1 MRYTIEDRINLLDR
15 EYLLKRKSF
24 VNIVRTARD
33 EQPFWNAATIGK
45 SAYLIPRSNWIILRD
60 TPQTWLFH
68 RNFRSFEHS
77 VNLVCI
83 FLAKSLFRNFLIAVV
98 SIRSPLVC
106 AQKYLDLFGWE
117 NEESSYSAETRAR
130 RESMVFFSSRW
141 SSATL
146 SEAL

>member
-33 EQPFWNAATIGK
+33 DQRFWNAATIGK

-83 FLAKSLFRNFLIAVV
+83 FLAKSLFRNVLIAVV
-98 SIRSPLVC
+98 SIVR

-117 NEESSYSAETRAR
+117 NEESSYSVETRAR

>member
-33 EQPFWNAATIGK
+33 DQRFWNAATIGK

-68 RNFRSFEHS
+68 RNFRFFEHS

-83 FLAKSLFRNFLIAVV
+83 FLAKSLFRNVLIAVV
-98 SIRSPLVC
+98 SIVR

-117 NEESSYSAETRAR
+117 NEESSYSVETRAR